1 MEQFFRAKQEYPD
14 ALLFPYYDFK
24 LGEALKRETELFF
37 DSIVREDHSILDL
50 INADYTFVNDRVARH
65 YGLPNVNGSE
75 FRRVQIADPNRRG
88 LLGQGSILALTSV
101 ADRTSPVLRGKWIME
116 VLLASPP
123 PPPPPNVPTL
133 DETKAESGD
142 GMLTTRQRME
152 QHRANPQCN
161 SCHRVIDPLGLA
173 LENFDVTG
181 RWRIRDNGNLVDP
194 VGNLYD
200 GTKMEGPA
208 GLRAALLKHEDMLFT
223 SFTQSLMTYALGR
236 RVEYYDMPAIRKII
250 RDASK
255 DNYRFSAFALGVAN
269 SRAFQM
275 SRADDV
281 TTTTDEKN
289 EKAGSK

>member
-1 MEQFFRAKQEYPD
+1 
-14 ALLFPYYDFK
+14 
-24 LGEALKRETELFF
+24 
-37 DSIVREDHSILDL
+37 
-50 INADYTFVNDRVARH
+50 
-65 YGLPNVNGSE
+65 
-75 FRRVQIADPNRRG
+75 
-88 LLGQGSILALTSV
+88 
-101 ADRTSPVLRGKWIME
+101 ME

-275 SRADDV
+275 SRAEDV